1 MHVPCRTGYTHVVHC
16 GSVRQ
21 AAHVLHMTEMRSPGG
36 TAIEHV
42 HGVSLAPAVAAA
54 AALLCPSA
62 SGVAHVHPVILKLFT
77 WGPPS
82 CSTDMQLHADG
93 HVIATCKQKWA
104 HIYTGCC
111 VALLRPSER
120 CFMGCTCHMCVWLC
134 YSGGAAAAAHQ
145 RQ

>member
-1 MHVPCRTGYTHVVHC
+1 MVHC

-62 SGVAHVHPVILKLFT
+62 TGAAHAHLVISLCGYRMAHQGLPLAAQICMCLQRSILCRCVQAEVASYPHWLISALQLQ
-77 WGPPS
+77 WGMYQWE
-82 CSTDMQLHADG
+82 TL
-93 HVIATCKQKWA
+93 VT
-104 HIYTGCC
+104 
-111 VALLRPSER
+111 
-120 CFMGCTCHMCVWLC
+120 CVWVC
-134 YSGGAAAAAHQ
+134 CSGGAAAAAYQ
-145 RQ
+145 